1 MSDQVRR
8 ELTTTEYVILGL
20 LSSAPQTGYT
30 IIHTLEMADSG
41 WSASSGSIYP
51 ALRRLERLG
60 VIQGDIEVTHAT
72 RLRKVYAITALGE
85 SALDSWLR
93 SVPRVDLSNHDIP
106 LIKFLFAERRLSRAE
121 VLRWLDDY
129 EHCMDAFEGTHRAWH
144 SAQFGVSS
152 VHQQLLLEATMMQ
165 WKMQRDWIQL
175 ARQRLLAAEPVSES
189 EGEPEAL
196 AV

>member
-1 MSDQVRR
+1 MSDQIRR

-20 LSSAPQTGYT
+20 LSTAPQTGYT
-30 IIHTLEMADSG
+30 IIHTLEMTDSG

-60 VIQGDIEVTHAT
+60 VIQGDLEVMHTT
-72 RLRKVYAITALGE
+72 RLRKVYKITDRGE
-85 SALDSWLR
+85 SVLDSWLR

-106 LIKFLFAERRLSRAE
+106 LIKFLFAERRLSRDE

-152 VHQQLLLEATMMQ
+152 VHQQLLLQATMMQ
-165 WKMQRDWIQL
+165 WQMQRDWIQL
-175 ARQRLLAAEPVSES
+175 ARQRLLVSES
-189 EGEPEAL
+189 EGEPEAM